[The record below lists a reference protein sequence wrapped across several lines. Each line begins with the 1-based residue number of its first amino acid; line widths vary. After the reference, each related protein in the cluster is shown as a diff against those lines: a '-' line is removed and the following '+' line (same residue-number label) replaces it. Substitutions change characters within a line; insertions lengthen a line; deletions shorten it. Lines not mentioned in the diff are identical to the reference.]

1 MLSRSTWKY
10 LKNIRSYK
18 YQNDEKGQRVLI
30 EKMSEISVLFVSI
43 SIVRNFV
50 FCGLFISVEKTPT
63 SSTSLLVKQT
73 LCNLYI
79 ILNKYKSNL
88 PITKFT

>member
-1 MLSRSTWKY
+1 M
-10 LKNIRSYK
+10 KNIRSYK
-18 YQNDEKGQRVLI
+18 YQNDEKGQRALI

-63 SSTSLLVKQT
+63 PSGGE
-73 LCNLYI
+73 
-79 ILNKYKSNL
+79 
-88 PITKFT
+88 

>member
-63 SSTSLLVKQT
+63 SDIIFCCRETIITFLLQISAV
-73 LCNLYI
+73 
-79 ILNKYKSNL
+79 
-88 PITKFT
+88 

>member
-18 YQNDEKGQRVLI
+18 YQNDEKERRILI

-43 SIVRNFV
+43 SIVLNFV

-63 SSTSLLVKQT
+63 PSGGE
-73 LCNLYI
+73 
-79 ILNKYKSNL
+79 
-88 PITKFT
+88 

>member
-43 SIVRNFV
+43 SIVRNCV

-63 SSTSLLVKQT
+63 SSGGE
-73 LCNLYI
+73 
-79 ILNKYKSNL
+79 
-88 PITKFT
+88 

>member
-18 YQNDEKGQRVLI
+18 YQNDEKGQRALI

-43 SIVRNFV
+43 SIVHNFV

-63 SSTSLLVKQT
+63 PSGGE
-73 LCNLYI
+73 
-79 ILNKYKSNL
+79 
-88 PITKFT
+88 

>member
-10 LKNIRSYK
+10 LKNIRFYK
-18 YQNDEKGQRVLI
+18 YQNDEKEQRALI

-63 SSTSLLVKQT
+63 PSGGE
-73 LCNLYI
+73 
-79 ILNKYKSNL
+79 
-88 PITKFT
+88 

>member
-18 YQNDEKGQRVLI
+18 YQNDEKERRILI

-63 SSTSLLVKQT
+63 SSGGE
-73 LCNLYI
+73 
-79 ILNKYKSNL
+79 
-88 PITKFT
+88 

>member
-18 YQNDEKGQRVLI
+18 YQNDEKERRILI

-63 SSTSLLVKQT
+63 PSGGE
-73 LCNLYI
+73 
-79 ILNKYKSNL
+79 
-88 PITKFT
+88 

>member
-30 EKMSEISVLFVSI
+30 EKCQKSLF
-43 SIVRNFV
+43 F
-50 FCGLFISVEKTPT
+50 L
-63 SSTSLLVKQT
+63 
-73 LCNLYI
+73 
-79 ILNKYKSNL
+79 
-88 PITKFT
+88 

>member
-18 YQNDEKGQRVLI
+18 YQNDEKGQRALI

-43 SIVRNFV
+43 SIVRNLV

-63 SSTSLLVKQT
+63 PSGGE
-73 LCNLYI
+73 
-79 ILNKYKSNL
+79 
-88 PITKFT
+88 

>member
-30 EKMSEISVLFVSI
+30 EKMSELSVLLSI
-43 SIVRNFV
+43 YFTTAVAFNQLMRHDN
-50 FCGLFISVEKTPT
+50 
-63 SSTSLLVKQT
+63 
-73 LCNLYI
+73 LCCNKI
-79 ILNKYKSNL
+79 RILNMIDHL
-88 PITKFT
+88 

>member
-18 YQNDEKGQRVLI
+18 YQNDEKGQRALI

-43 SIVRNFV
+43 STVRNFV

-63 SSTSLLVKQT
+63 PSGGE
-73 LCNLYI
+73 
-79 ILNKYKSNL
+79 
-88 PITKFT
+88 

>member
-18 YQNDEKGQRVLI
+18 YQNDEKGQRALI

-43 SIVRNFV
+43 SIVRTLYSAD
-50 FCGLFISVEKTPT
+50 CLSQSRRLP
-63 SSTSLLVKQT
+63 LLQVV
-73 LCNLYI
+73 
-79 ILNKYKSNL
+79 SNRKWMKKRKKCYGFKWL
-88 PITKFT
+88 R

>member
-43 SIVRNFV
+43 SIGRNFG
-50 FCGLFISVEKTPT
+50 FCWLYIPVEKTPT
-63 SSTSLLVKQT
+63 SSGGE
-73 LCNLYI
+73 
-79 ILNKYKSNL
+79 
-88 PITKFT
+88 

>member
-30 EKMSEISVLFVSI
+30 ENMSEISVLFVSI

-63 SSTSLLVKQT
+63 PSGGE
-73 LCNLYI
+73 
-79 ILNKYKSNL
+79 
-88 PITKFT
+88 